1 MKSVFPKALLV
12 LSLLIL
18 PASIGSIPTSTAASP
33 QLSDISA
40 SAGLYWNERT
50 WSASAVDYNNDGYQ
64 DIWVGFHQR
73 VDSKLMRNNKD
84 GTFTHVAP
92 EFTKRVNSQGG
103 ILDRHDCAWAD
114 VDGNTLQDAYCSG
127 GRNMS
132 NYVKT
137 ANKDNEL
144 WLQLTPG
151 EFTDVGTEWGVGDE
165 CGRGRHLAFLDL
177 NNDGFQD
184 LFLGNEKPRSVSAD
198 PCDNPANGL
207 TNEESKV
214 FLNQAGNG
222 LRYAPAYDVSQSS
235 AGVGCALA
243 LDWNKDGLM
252 DLLAC
257 NYRTSKPQLYRNT
270 GSGFVEYTGF
280 SLTAITDAQWADINT
295 DGLKD
300 LVMSDRVGFLYRL
313 GTPTGIGPVVRLPHT
328 NTVTGHFGWGVA
340 VGDINGNGTIDI
352 YGQIHNTNLTS
363 NPDDAVFMSGGGS
376 TPTFTKLVPPSATG
390 NGDSVTALQMNPT
403 ANVTFFVQNGREA
416 NNGPTQLIR
425 HQN

>member
-1 MKSVFPKALLV
+1 MKIIFPKSIFV

-18 PASIGSIPTSTAASP
+18 PASLGSIPSSTAASP
-33 QLSDISA
+33 QLSDIAA
-40 SAGLYWNERT
+40 SAGLFWNERT
-50 WSASAVDYNNDGYQ
+50 WASSTVDYNNDGYQ

-84 GTFTHVAP
+84 GTFTYVAP

-114 VDGNTLQDAYCSG
+114 VDHNGLQDAYCSG
-127 GRNMS
+127 GRNQS

-137 ANKDNEL
+137 AIKDNEL
-144 WLQLTPG
+144 WLQLTAG
-151 EFTDVGTEWGVGDE
+151 HFTDVGTQWGVGDE

-184 LFLGNEKPRSVSAD
+184 LFLGNEKPRNVTGD

-207 TNEESKV
+207 ANEQSKV
-214 FLNQAGNG
+214 YLNQGGTG
-222 LRYAPAYDVSQSS
+222 LRYAPAYDVSQPSS
-235 AGVGCALA
+235 GVGCALA

-257 NYRTSKPQLYRNT
+257 NYRTSRPHLYRNT
-270 GSGFVEYTGF
+270 GSGFVQHTAF
-280 SLTAITDAQWADINT
+280 SLTAITDAQWADINN

-313 GTPTGIGPVVRLPHT
+313 GTATGIGPAVRLPHT
-328 NTVTGHFGWGVA
+328 NTLSGHFGWGVA

-352 YGQIHNTNLTS
+352 YGQIHNTNLSS
-363 NPDDAVFMSGGGS
+363 NPDDAVFMNNGGAA
-376 TPTFTKLVPPSATG
+376 PTFTKLVPPSATG
-390 NGDSVTALQMNPT
+390 NGDSVTALQITPN
-403 ANVTFFVQNGREA
+403 ANMTFFVQNGREA

-425 HQN
+425 YQN